1 MFSVVIKGSFDSAF
15 RDLQMITI
23 QQIFD
28 LNLSIKTLSKFVVLM
43 FFSQNVYWDR
53 RKACSF
59 EFRKNL
65 K

>member
-43 FFSQNVYWDR
+43 L
-53 RKACSF
+53 
-59 EFRKNL
+59 FRKMHIGTEEKHAHLNFERI
-65 K
+65 

>member
-28 LNLSIKTLSKFVVLM
+28 LNLSIKTLSKFV
-43 FFSQNVYWDR
+43 F
-53 RKACSF
+53 
-59 EFRKNL
+59 
-65 K
+65 